1 MRHSYG
7 LQDILIQNAWL
18 TIGSYDGVHLGHQ
31 QIIEQITAG
40 AHQAGAPAVVLTF
53 YPHPSTVLR
62 RAHNAF
68 YLTLP
73 EEKAKLLGEMG
84 VDEVI
89 THPFSREIAETEPE
103 NFIRQLAVHLGI
115 RHLWVGY
122 DFALGKDR
130 KGDVAFLTELGVRL
144 GFKVHVIEAYKLDG
158 EIVSSSRVRR
168 AVEER
173 DITAA
178 NRLLGHYF
186 TISGTVIPGDG
197 RGATIGIPTANLQ
210 VAQERAV
217 PGAGVYVC
225 LAEVD
230 GKTYPA
236 VTNIGVR
243 PTFEDTPVAPRIETH
258 ILDFSAN
265 IYDKQISLS
274 FVDFLRPEQK
284 FSGVDELVAQIRA
297 DIEKGRGILE
307 NQGSGTQAPSDQDNQ
322 NLINHR

>member
-31 QIIEQITAG
+31 QIIKQITAG
-40 AHQAGAPAVVLTF
+40 AHQVGAPAVVLTF
-53 YPHPSTVLR
+53 FPHPSTVLR
-62 RAHNAF
+62 KAKNAF

-73 EEKAKLLGEMG
+73 EEKARLLGEMG

-89 THPFSREIAETEPE
+89 THPFNHEVAETEPE
-103 NFIRQLAVHLGI
+103 DFIKQLSTHLGI

-130 KGDVAFLTELGVRL
+130 RGDVPFLTELGKQF
-144 GFKVHVIEAYKLDG
+144 GFEVHVIEAFKLDG
-158 EIVSSSRVRR
+158 EIVSSSRVRK
-168 AVEER
+168 AVEDR
-173 DITAA
+173 DILTA
-178 NRLLGHYF
+178 NRLLGHPF
-186 TISGTVIPGDG
+186 AVSGTVIPGDG

-210 VAQERAV
+210 IAEERAV
-217 PGAGVYVC
+217 PGSGVYAC

-230 GKTYPA
+230 GQTYPA

-243 PTFEDTPVAPRIETH
+243 PTFEETSVPPRIETH
-258 ILDFSAN
+258 ILDFSEN
-265 IYDKQISLS
+265 IYGEEISLA

-284 FSGVDELVAQIRA
+284 FSGVDELVTQIKA
-297 DIEKGRGILE
+297 DIEKGREILE
-307 NQGSGTQAPSDQDNQ
+307 NQGSGAY
-322 NLINHR
+322 H